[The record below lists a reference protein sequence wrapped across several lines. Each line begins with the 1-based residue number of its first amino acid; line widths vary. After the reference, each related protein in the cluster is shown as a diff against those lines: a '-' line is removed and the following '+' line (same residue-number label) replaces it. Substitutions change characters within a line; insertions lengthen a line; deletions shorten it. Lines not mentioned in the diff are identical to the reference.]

1 MQLVEKMDMVVAV
14 RVLALMVVSSAEQTE
29 VTLASAMRAGAMA
42 ALVMVVD
49 P

>member
-14 RVLALMVVSSAEQTE
+14 RVLALMVVSTAEQTE
-29 VTLASAMRAGAMA
+29 VTLASAMRAGAVA
-42 ALVMVVD
+42 AVVVVVD